1 MSDLIHR
8 KSDEENNSKKSS
20 FEYVPTYAVSGSDS
34 SQNSLDPKYLVSL
47 ILKYKFLIA
56 LFIILGGVGAW
67 FYADTLTPIY
77 RSFGTMIISENSSGD
92 DELSKIISQT
102 TGVGTGT
109 TLANEVQ
116 VLRSREF
123 ARSIAEDLIKEDPGD
138 RSEFPILW
146 NVDEDEGDVSRAS
159 ESSVTGRIR
168 NGLSVERPERDSEVL
183 EITFDSPSSEEA
195 AHITNRAMEL
205 YVERSTQQNRRA
217 AESTAQFLERE
228 KLEVKEKLDRAE
240 ERLNNYMDETGNVR
254 IDEQGSQ
261 LITQQTT
268 VEGELRQV
276 QIELESVNEAI
287 GNYERQIDRLS
298 PGLEEQ
304 FSEAIG
310 PRIRNLQEQL
320 AQYEGERTLILTKNP
335 NVRDREETPPRLKYL
350 DEEIER
356 AKQDIRDLSSQL
368 FSEDEEYMGIDSEER
383 AQMVSESQ
391 TRLTELRIEKNQLE
405 SRLNALQERSE
416 ELDESLESLP
426 DGMMQLA
433 RLQRDVAINE
443 ELYLNVSQQY
453 SEMSVLQQ
461 SQFGFGRIIDTA
473 ILSGSPVSPN
483 KKILLLLGI
492 MIGGVLSAGII
503 AIREFMDNSINNLDM
518 LKMSY
523 LPLLAAVPVIEKTK
537 RSKLKSS
544 KGENARYSDDLVVI
558 KDRSHLASEAI
569 RRLKNNL
576 IYQNGEV
583 PPKTIALTSAEKGD
597 GKSTIVS
604 NLAVSFAEVGYKT
617 LLIDTDFRRPKQ
629 HTNFG
634 YDNSTGLTDY
644 LSGKTGIKALV
655 KDTDINLLKFVGSG
669 GKHEAPDTLVSSKKF
684 NEFLN
689 QMESVFDVIILD
701 TPPFGIVSDST
712 ALLKRAKTTVLVT
725 KYRKTNRGV
734 FQKTVEDLERINAN
748 IGGIVVN
755 GFDHRKETASGYG
768 SGYYKS
774 VYDNYESYV

>member
-8 KSDEENNSKKSS
+8 KSDEKNNSKKSS

-77 RSFGTMIISENSSGD
+77 RSSGTMIISENSSGD

-123 ARSIAEDLIKEDPGD
+123 ARSIAEDLVEEDPGNH
-138 RSEFPILW
+138 SEFPVLW
-146 NVDEDEGDVSRAS
+146 NVDEEGNVSRAS
-159 ESSVTGRIR
+159 ESTVTGRVR
-168 NGLSVERPERDSEVL
+168 DGLTIERPERDSEVL

-228 KLEVKEKLDRAE
+228 KLEVKEKLDQAE

-391 TRLTELRIEKNQLE
+391 TRLTELRIEKNQLD
-405 SRLNALQERSE
+405 SRLNALQDRSE
-416 ELDESLESLP
+416 ELDENLESLP

-461 SQFGFGRIIDTA
+461 SQFGFGRIVDTA
-473 ILSGSPVSPN
+473 LPSSSPVSPN

-684 NEFLN
+684 NEFLS

-712 ALLKRAKTTVLVT
+712 SLLKRAKTTVLVT